1 MALGHPGS
9 LMTPINYNHLY
20 YFYRVAVDGG
30 ITAASRHLHLT
41 PQTISGQITA
51 LEQQIGY
58 PLFERQGKKLAL
70 TQRGRMVL
78 SYAEDIFHLGD
89 ELRALLKQPEIVER
103 LSVTIGIVDVI
114 PKALAYALIK
124 PVNSLPQPVHLVCR
138 EGNLE
143 HLLAE
148 LAVNRLD
155 VVLSERPIPPG
166 TRLRAYNHLVVET
179 DIALFG
185 TPALIAPYQPEFPA
199 SLTGAPLLMPS
210 AQTMLS
216 QLLLSWF
223 DQHDI
228 TPQPVGEFD
237 DSALAYAFCH
247 EGLGLVA
254 APALIADDL
263 REQFGIQ
270 PLGILSGVRAQ
281 FYALSPHKK
290 IKHPAIVAM
299 VNRTRFGD

>member
-1 MALGHPGS
+1 
-9 LMTPINYNHLY
+9 MTPLNYNHLY
-20 YFYRVAVDGG
+20 YFYRVAIDGG

-89 ELRALLKQPEIVER
+89 ELKALLKQPERVER
-103 LSVTIGIVDVI
+103 LSVSVGIVDVI
-114 PKALAYALIK
+114 PKALAYTLIK
-124 PVNSLPQPVHLVCR
+124 PITALPQPVHLVCR

-148 LAVNRLD
+148 LAVNKLD
-155 VVLSERPIPPG
+155 LVLSERPIPTG

-185 TPALIAPYQPEFPA
+185 TAALIEPYQRDFPQ
-199 SLTGAPLLMPS
+199 SLAGAPFLLPS
-210 AQTMLS
+210 ALTMLS

-223 DQHDI
+223 DQHELS
-228 TPQPVGEFD
+228 PQVVGEFD

-254 APALIADDL
+254 APALIAEDL
-263 REQFGIQ
+263 REQFGIY
-270 PLGILSGVRAQ
+270 PLGVLDGVRAQ

-299 VNRTRFGD
+299 VNRTRT

>member
-1 MALGHPGS
+1 
-9 LMTPINYNHLY
+9 MTPLNYNHLY

-58 PLFERQGKKLAL
+58 PLFERQGKKLGL
-70 TQRGRMVL
+70 TQRGRVVF

-89 ELRALLKQPEIVER
+89 ELKTLLKQPEVVER
-103 LSVTIGIVDVI
+103 LSISVGIVDVI
-114 PKALAYALIK
+114 PKALAYTLIK
-124 PVNSLPQPVHLVCR
+124 PITALPQPVHLVCR

-148 LAVNRLD
+148 LAVNKLD
-155 VVLSERPIPPG
+155 LVLSERPMPPG

-185 TPALIAPYQPEFPA
+185 TLALISPYQRNFPN
-199 SLTGAPLLMPS
+199 SLAGAPFLMPS
-210 AQTMLS
+210 ALTMLS

-223 DQHDI
+223 DQNDLS
-228 TPQPVGEFD
+228 PQVVGEFD
-237 DSALAYAFCH
+237 DSALAYAFCR

-263 REQFGIQ
+263 REQFGIH
-270 PLGILSGVRAQ
+270 PLGILDGVRAQ
-281 FYALSPHKK
+281 FYALSPQKK

-299 VNRTRFGD
+299 VNRARSS

>member
-1 MALGHPGS
+1 
-9 LMTPINYNHLY
+9 MTPINYNHLY

-30 ITAASRHLHLT
+30 ITAASRNLHLT

-51 LEQQIGY
+51 FEQHIGY

-70 TQRGRMVL
+70 TQRGRMVM

-103 LSVTIGIVDVI
+103 LSVSVGIVDVI

-148 LAVNRLD
+148 LAVNKLD

-185 TPALIAPYQPEFPA
+185 TPMLIKPYQSEFPG

-210 AQTMLS
+210 AQTLLS
-216 QLLLSWF
+216 QLLAVSSLTST
-223 DQHDI
+223 DLA
-228 TPQPVGEFD
+228 
-237 DSALAYAFCH
+237 SAQKRRPS
-247 EGLGLVA
+247 V
-254 APALIADDL
+254 PL
-263 REQFGIQ
+263 RTSSRLF
-270 PLGILSGVRAQ
+270 
-281 FYALSPHKK
+281 SP
-290 IKHPAIVAM
+290 PAM
-299 VNRTRFGD
+299 VARSTSAIFQACCWRSDSRPAPPSRSRTTAASMT

>member
-1 MALGHPGS
+1 
-9 LMTPINYNHLY
+9 MTPLNYNHLY

-30 ITAASRHLHLT
+30 ITAASRNLHLT

-58 PLFERQGKKLAL
+58 PLFERQGKKMAL
-70 TQRGRMVL
+70 TRRGRMVL

-89 ELRALLKQPEIVER
+89 ELKTLLKQPEVVER
-103 LSVTIGIVDVI
+103 LSVTVGIVDVI
-114 PKALAYALIK
+114 PKALAYSLIK
-124 PVNSLPQPVHLVCR
+124 PITSLPQPVHLVCR
-138 EGNLE
+138 EGSLE

-148 LAVNRLD
+148 LAVNKLD
-155 VVLSERPIPPG
+155 LVLSERPMPPG

-185 TPALIAPYQPEFPA
+185 TQELLRPFKKDFPT
-199 SLTGAPLLMPS
+199 SLQGAPLLMPS

-223 DQHDI
+223 DQYDVN
-228 TPQPVGEFD
+228 PQVVGEFD

-247 EGLGLVA
+247 EGLGMVA
-254 APALIADDL
+254 APAMIAEDL
-263 REQFGIQ
+263 CEQFGIY
-270 PLGILSGVRAQ
+270 PLGVLQGVRAQ
-281 FYALSPHKK
+281 FYAISPQKK
-290 IKHPAIVAM
+290 IKHPGIVAIV
-299 VNRTRFGD
+299 NRQQGVIG

>member
-1 MALGHPGS
+1 
-9 LMTPINYNHLY
+9 MTPLNYNHLY
-20 YFYRVAVDGG
+20 YFYRVALDGG

-70 TQRGRMVL
+70 TQRGRVVF

-89 ELRALLKQPEIVER
+89 ELKTILKQPEVVER
-103 LSVTIGIVDVI
+103 LSVSVGIVDVI
-114 PKALAYALIK
+114 PKALAYTLIK
-124 PVNSLPQPVHLVCR
+124 PVTALPQPVHLVCR

-148 LAVNRLD
+148 LAVNKLD
-155 VVLSERPIPPG
+155 LVLSERPMPPG

-185 TPALIAPYQPEFPA
+185 TAALISPYQREFPRSVA
-199 SLTGAPLLMPS
+199 GAPFLMPS
-210 AQTMLS
+210 ALTMLS

-223 DQHDI
+223 DQHDLS
-228 TPQPVGEFD
+228 PQVVGEFD
-237 DSALAYAFCH
+237 DSALAYAFCR

-263 REQFGIQ
+263 REQFGIH
-270 PLGILSGVRAQ
+270 PLGILDGVRAQ
-281 FYALSPHKK
+281 FYALSPQKK

-299 VNRTRFGD
+299 VNRARSG